1 MERSPLRA
9 WFAAVAMGVLLL
21 VVAVSATEVP
31 GRHPT
36 ARFFTVDAES
46 VARVVGPVI
55 RFVFI
60 MLFVGALY
68 WWLYTRP
75 IRRRGRG
82 RRKPPSPVVTLLA
95 LVIAVAWAVV
105 VGPNLVGDE
114 SAVPTTTAVVG
125 TATPGILD
133 PGSEDAVAP
142 LGRPDWG
149 LWVLVIL
156 GIGAVGYVIVSR
168 RQIARPSPL
177 PISVLGEA
185 AVVPL
190 PPGGTDPAG
199 RVFAA
204 YRRVEEASS
213 RNDLGRSPAETVG
226 SHLGRIGPVTEAASA
241 ADLAV
246 IYHRARF
253 STHEIA
259 EESAEA
265 AEDDGRRIRSGLDE

>member
-9 WFAAVAMGVLLL
+9 WFAAVGVGMLLL

-31 GRHPT
+31 GRRPT
-36 ARFFTVDAES
+36 ASFFSVDAES
-46 VARVVGPVI
+46 VARLVVPVI
-55 RFVFI
+55 QFVFL

-68 WWLYTRP
+68 WWLHTRP

-82 RRKPPSPVVTLLA
+82 RRRPPSPVVVLLA

-105 VGPNLVGDE
+105 VGPNLLGDE
-114 SAVPTTTAVVG
+114 TAVPTTTAAVG
-125 TATPGILD
+125 TALPGTLNSSGD
-133 PGSEDAVAP
+133 DVAP

-156 GIGAVGYVIVSR
+156 GMGAVGYVIVSR
-168 RQIARPSPL
+168 RQIARPSSRPV
-177 PISVLGEA
+177 PVVGEA
-185 AVVPL
+185 PSVPQ
-190 PPGGTDPAG
+190 PRGATDPAG

-204 YRRVEEASS
+204 YLRVEEASS
-213 RNDLGRSPAETVG
+213 RNALSRSPAETVG
-226 SHLGRIGPVTEAASA
+226 SHLGRIGPVSEAASA

-246 IYHRARF
+246 IYHQARF
-253 STHEIA
+253 STHQIA

-265 AEDDGRRIRSGLDE
+265 AEDDGRRIILGLDE